1 VKDIGFSSLGCPVD
15 KTLRLM
21 IQLLDIVKPL
31 RIKAFHLVV
40 GHVLE
45 LLQLVRLVWS
55 QALSERLPNPG
66 DPSLLGGPPGSII
79 LVDHCMTEDVQGE
92 RFHREVTRCGLHL
105 ELGDQRIV

>member
-1 VKDIGFSSLGCPVD
+1 M
-15 KTLRLM
+15 LRLT

-31 RIKAFHLVV
+31 HIKVFHLVV

-55 QALSERLPNPG
+55 QALSELLPNQG
-66 DPSLLGGPPGSII
+66 DPSLIGSPPGGII

-92 RFHREVTRCGLHL
+92 RFHREIAHCGLHL